1 MVNISW
7 FWHDHSCISTK
18 KPIQLGMK
26 LLKEK
31 KKIKLITFCKKCSIS
46 NIIGILEETN
56 NSS

>member
-31 KKIKLITFCKKCSIS
+31 KNQIDNFLQKVFNK
-46 NIIGILEETN
+46 
-56 NSS
+56 